1 MTAVWATVIL
11 VGLGTF
17 TIKAAGPL
25 LLGGRELPPR
35 LQQGMLDH
43 LPPALLA
50 ALIVTQALGDERRL
64 TLDPRLLGLAAA
76 GVALAV
82 RAPVLL
88 VLVAATATTAL
99 ARLLL

>member
-11 VGLGTF
+11 VGVATF
-17 TIKAAGPL
+17 AIKAAGPL

-35 LQQGMLDH
+35 LQGMLDH

-50 ALIVTQALGDERRL
+50 ALIVTQALGDEVRL

-76 GVALAV
+76 AVALAV

>member
-17 TIKAAGPL
+17 AIKAAGPL

-35 LQQGMLDH
+35 LQGMLDH

>member
-1 MTAVWATVIL
+1 MTGAWATVIL
-11 VGLGTF
+11 VGLATF
-17 TIKAAGPL
+17 AIKAAGPL
-25 LLGGRELPPR
+25 LLGGRKLPPR
-35 LQQGMLDH
+35 LQRMLDH

-50 ALIVTQALGDERRL
+50 ALIVTQALGDERGL

-76 GVALAV
+76 AIALAV

-88 VLVAATATTAL
+88 VLAAATATTAL

>member
-1 MTAVWATVIL
+1 MIGTWATVIL
-11 VGLGTF
+11 VGLATF
-17 TIKAAGPL
+17 AIKAAGPL

-35 LQQGMLDH
+35 LQGVLDH

-50 ALIVTQALGDERRL
+50 ALIVTQALGDEVRL
-64 TLDPRLLGLAAA
+64 ALDPRMLGLAAA
-76 GVALAV
+76 AVALAV

-99 ARLLL
+99 ARMLL

>member
-1 MTAVWATVIL
+1 MTAAWVTVIL
-11 VGLGTF
+11 VGLATIA
-17 TIKAAGPL
+17 IKAAGPL
-25 LLGGRELPPR
+25 LVGGRELPTR
-35 LQQGMLDH
+35 LQWMLDH

-64 TLDPRLLGLAAA
+64 AFDPRLLGLAAA
-76 GVALAV
+76 VIALAV
-82 RAPVLL
+82 RAPILL

>member
-1 MTAVWATVIL
+1 MTGAWAAVLLIGLAT
-11 VGLGTF
+11 F
-17 TIKAAGPL
+17 AIKAAGPL
-25 LLGGRELPPR
+25 LLGGHQLPPR
-35 LQQGMLDH
+35 LQGMLDH

-50 ALIVTQALGDERRL
+50 ALIVSQALGDERRL

-76 GVALAV
+76 AVALAV

-88 VLVAATATTAL
+88 VLLAATATTAL

>member
-1 MTAVWATVIL
+1 MIGTWATVIL
-11 VGLGTF
+11 VGLATF
-17 TIKAAGPL
+17 AIKAAGPL

-35 LQQGMLDH
+35 LQGMLDH

-50 ALIVTQALGDERRL
+50 ALIVTQALGDEVRL
-64 TLDPRLLGLAAA
+64 ALDPRILGLAAA
-76 GVALAV
+76 AVALAV

>member
-1 MTAVWATVIL
+1 MTGTWATVIL
-11 VGLGTF
+11 IGLATF
-17 TIKAAGPL
+17 AIKAAGPL

-35 LQQGMLDH
+35 LQGMLDH

-50 ALIVTQALGDERRL
+50 ALIVTQALGDEVRL
-64 TLDPRLLGLAAA
+64 ALDPRLLGLAAA
-76 GVALAV
+76 AVALAV

>member
-1 MTAVWATVIL
+1 MIGTWATVIL
-11 VGLGTF
+11 VGLATF
-17 TIKAAGPL
+17 AIKAAGPL

-35 LQQGMLDH
+35 LQGMLDH

-50 ALIVTQALGDERRL
+50 ALIVTQALGDEVRL
-64 TLDPRLLGLAAA
+64 ALDPRMLGLAAA
-76 GVALAV
+76 AVALAV

-99 ARLLL
+99 SRMLL

>member
-1 MTAVWATVIL
+1 MTSTWATVTL
-11 VGLGTF
+11 VGLATF
-17 TIKAAGPL
+17 AIKAAGPL

-35 LQQGMLDH
+35 LRGMLDH

-76 GVALAV
+76 AVALAV

>member
-1 MTAVWATVIL
+1 MSGAWATVFV
-11 VGLGTF
+11 VGLATVA
-17 TIKAAGPL
+17 IKAAGPL
-25 LLGGRELPPR
+25 LLAGRQLPPR
-35 LQQGMLDH
+35 LQGMLDH

-50 ALIVTQALGDERRL
+50 ALIVTQALGDQPQL
-64 TLDPRLLGLAAA
+64 SLDARLLGLAAA

>member
-1 MTAVWATVIL
+1 MTGTWATVIL
-11 VGLGTF
+11 VGLATF
-17 TIKAAGPL
+17 AIKAAGPL

-35 LQQGMLDH
+35 LQGMLDH

-50 ALIVTQALGDERRL
+50 ALIVTQALGDEVRL
-64 TLDPRLLGLAAA
+64 ALDPRLLGLAAA
-76 GVALAV
+76 AVALAV

>member
-1 MTAVWATVIL
+1 MTAAWATVIL
-11 VGLGTF
+11 IGLATF
-17 TIKAAGPL
+17 AIKAAGPL

-35 LQQGMLDH
+35 LQGMLDH

-64 TLDPRLLGLAAA
+64 TLDPRLLGLAVAA
-76 GVALAV
+76 VALAV

>member
-1 MTAVWATVIL
+1 M
-11 VGLGTF
+11 LG
-17 TIKAAGPL
+17 
-25 LLGGRELPPR
+25 
-35 LQQGMLDH
+35 H

-50 ALIVTQALGDERRL
+50 ALIVTQALGDERL

-76 GVALAV
+76 AVALAV

-88 VLVAATATTAL
+88 VLLAATATTAL

>member
-1 MTAVWATVIL
+1 MTSTWATVIL
-11 VGLGTF
+11 VGLATF
-17 TIKAAGPL
+17 AIKAAGPL

-35 LQQGMLDH
+35 LQGMLDH

-76 GVALAV
+76 AVALAV

>member
-1 MTAVWATVIL
+1 MTGTWATVIL
-11 VGLGTF
+11 VGLATF
-17 TIKAAGPL
+17 AIKAAGPL

-35 LQQGMLDH
+35 LQGMLDH

-50 ALIVTQALGDERRL
+50 ALIVTQALGDEVRL
-64 TLDPRLLGLAAA
+64 TLDLPRLLGLAAA
-76 GVALAV
+76 AVALAV

>member
-1 MTAVWATVIL
+1 MTGTWATVIL
-11 VGLGTF
+11 VGLATF
-17 TIKAAGPL
+17 AIKAAGPL

-35 LQQGMLDH
+35 LQGMLDH

-50 ALIVTQALGDERRL
+50 ALIVTQALGDERHL

-76 GVALAV
+76 AVALAV

-88 VLVAATATTAL
+88 VLVAATGTTAL

>member
-1 MTAVWATVIL
+1 MTGTWATVIL
-11 VGLGTF
+11 VGLATF
-17 TIKAAGPL
+17 AIKAAGPL

-35 LQQGMLDH
+35 LQGMLDH

-76 GVALAV
+76 AVALAV

-88 VLVAATATTAL
+88 VLVAATATTTL

>member
-1 MTAVWATVIL
+1 MIGTWATVIL
-11 VGLGTF
+11 VGLATF
-17 TIKAAGPL
+17 AIKAAGPL

-35 LQQGMLDH
+35 LQGMLDH

-50 ALIVTQALGDERRL
+50 ALIVTQALGDEVRL
-64 TLDPRLLGLAAA
+64 ALDPRMLGLAAA
-76 GVALAV
+76 AVALAV

-99 ARLLL
+99 ARMLQ

>member
-1 MTAVWATVIL
+1 MTAAWAAVIL
-11 VGLGTF
+11 VGLATF
-17 TIKAAGPL
+17 AIKAAGPL

-35 LQQGMLDH
+35 LQGMLDH

-76 GVALAV
+76 AVALAV

>member
-1 MTAVWATVIL
+1 MIGTWATVIL
-11 VGLGTF
+11 VGLATF
-17 TIKAAGPL
+17 AIKAAGPL

-35 LQQGMLDH
+35 LQGMLDH

-50 ALIVTQALGDERRL
+50 ALIVTQALGDEVRL
-64 TLDPRLLGLAAA
+64 ALDPRMLGLAAA
-76 GVALAV
+76 AVALAV

-99 ARLLL
+99 ARMLL

>member
-1 MTAVWATVIL
+1 MNAAWATVIL
-11 VGLGTF
+11 VGLTTF
-17 TIKAAGPL
+17 AIKAAGPL

-35 LQQGMLDH
+35 LQGMLDH
-43 LPPALLA
+43 LPPAVLA

-76 GVALAV
+76 AVALAV

-88 VLVAATATTAL
+88 VLAAATATTAL

>member
-1 MTAVWATVIL
+1 MTAAWATVLL
-11 VGLGTF
+11 VGLATF
-17 TIKAAGPL
+17 AIKAAGPL
-25 LLGGRELPPR
+25 LLGGHQLPSR
-35 LQQGMLDH
+35 LQGMLDH

-64 TLDPRLLGLAAA
+64 AFDPRLLGLAAA
-76 GVALAV
+76 AVALAV

-88 VLVAATATTAL
+88 VLVAATAATAL

>member
-1 MTAVWATVIL
+1 MTAAWAIVIL
-11 VGLGTF
+11 VGLATIA
-17 TIKAAGPL
+17 IKAAGPL
-25 LLGGRELPPR
+25 LLGGRELPPW
-35 LQQGMLDH
+35 LQGMLDH

-76 GVALAV
+76 AFALAV